1 MFLKNLDYFSGQITL
16 FFNHNDKHSSI
27 FSGILSLIYFI
38 IIIYFS
44 ILFSLDFLLLRNP
57 TAFFYKRFINEVGKF
72 TLDSKGIF
80 HFISFNSDK
89 EYGIEIDKRAFTI
102 IGVTENDSIMQ
113 LNNNI
118 SLYDHW
124 IYDLCD
130 QTDIMKLKKYFTD
143 EINEYYSN
151 SLCIQKFYNKTNKNI
166 ILKNK
171 NGFNYPFL
179 EHGSSKL
186 NNKIYGIYIQMCQN
200 NTEINNNNCYPTN
213 IILEKLNSIL
223 NYGITFLESYIDV
236 QNYNE
241 PIQKV
246 FHRITSEFNKNV
258 FALNHLNFY
267 PILVNTHSGII
278 FDKLKS
284 SNSYN
289 FNFNEKLTS
298 NINENYIFGTFN
310 FWMENNL
317 NIYERSYAKLQDV
330 AGGVDGIIEIIMILF
345 EFINTFFYED
355 YNITHDT
362 NKLLYNMSAKKN
374 LDIKINYNIK
384 MKKEEKLNDLFKL
397 NRKNHI
403 NVFTLNNNNFRN
415 FRFKKR
421 PFSKIHERDISG
433 SLISKRENENSNMYS
448 KINNANFSST
458 QNFQRKLKSYI
469 RYKKV
474 NCIDFLFRVKLKWF
488 GNSQLYLIHLL
499 KLREKVISEEN
510 LFKSY
515 YDIKDIKKYLHSQNK
530 YEFPKEFPST
540 DKTLY
545 KSPDQKIK
553 HFSLNT

>member
-1 MFLKNLDYFSGQITL
+1 MFIKNFDLFSNQITL

-38 IIIYFS
+38 IILYFC
-44 ILFSLDFLLLRNP
+44 ILFSLDFLLKRNP
-57 TAFFYKRFINEVGKF
+57 NAFFYKRYVNEVGKY
-72 TLDSKGIF
+72 TLDPNGIF

-89 EYGIEIDKRAFTI
+89 QYGIEIDKRAFTI

-113 LNNNI
+113 EKNNI
-118 SLYDHW
+118 TLYDHW
-124 IYDLCD
+124 IYESCD
-130 QTDIMKLKKYFTD
+130 QVDVMKLKKYFTN
-143 EINEYYSN
+143 EIKEYYYN
-151 SLCIQKFYNKTNKNI
+151 SLCIKKFYNKTTKQI
-166 ILKNK
+166 ILKGN
-171 NGFNYPFL
+171 NDFSFPFL

-200 NTEINNNNCYPTN
+200 NTIINDNNCYPINT
-213 IILEKLNSIL
+213 ILNKLKSIL

-246 FHRITSEFNKNV
+246 FHRVTNEFNEKV
-258 FALNHLNFY
+258 FTLNHLNFY
-267 PILVNTHSGII
+267 PIIVNTHSGII
-278 FDKLKS
+278 FDTLTTRY
-284 SNSYN
+284 SYN
-289 FNFNEKLTS
+289 FNYNQRLVS
-298 NINENYIFGTFN
+298 DINENYIFGTFN

-374 LDIKINYNIK
+374 LDIKINYNIE
-384 MKKEEKLNDLFKL
+384 MKKEEKINNIFKL

>member
-1 MFLKNLDYFSGQITL
+1 MFLKNLDHFSGQITL

-143 EINEYYSN
+143 EINKYYSN
-151 SLCIQKFYNKTNKNI
+151 SLCIQKFYNKNNKSI

-278 FDKLKS
+278 FDKLTS
-284 SNSYN
+284 RNSYN

-317 NIYERSYAKLQDV
+317 NIYERSYSKVQDI
-330 AGGVDGIIEIIMILF
+330 AGGVDGIVEITMIVF
-345 EFINTFFYED
+345 GFINVLFSED
-355 YNITHDT
+355 YIITHDI

-374 LDIKINYNIK
+374 LDIKINYAIE
-384 MKKEEKLNDLFKL
+384 MKKEEKLKKMFNLND
-397 NRKNHI
+397 RK
-403 NVFTLNNNNFRN
+403 TL
-415 FRFKKR
+415 
-421 PFSKIHERDISG
+421 S
-433 SLISKRENENSNMYS
+433 YS
-448 KINNANFSST
+448 KINNKIYQRKSFNRLRENNFSSGIVLKNQNIDSPKVT
-458 QNFQRKLKSYI
+458 TKLNGKNINTISQNFQKKLKSYL

-474 NCIDFLFRVKLKWF
+474 NCIDFFFRVKLKWF
-488 GNSQLYLIHLL
+488 GDSQLYLIHLL